1 MGHAPGGG
9 GGTWTGHTKPTDAN
23 LVPTLGVTA
32 FAPRSLP
39 PPPPCPR
46 VPPPQERGGGGRRQT
61 WEPKPPIAR
70 SRLVGGRVLTP
81 TATPTHGGG
90 PEGLVVDPGLEPTR
104 RQSQTAPGG
113 PFTLGLLQA
122 ARGRLAIMLIP

>member
-1 MGHAPGGG
+1 MPPALSLRLP
-9 GGTWTGHTKPTDAN
+9 
-23 LVPTLGVTA
+23 LVPA
-32 FAPRSLP
+32 SHRPRKG
-39 PPPPCPR
+39 
-46 VPPPQERGGGGRRQT
+46 GGGGRRQT

-90 PEGLVVDPGLEPTR
+90 LEGLVVDPGLEPTR